1 MRENII
7 YLLTRH
13 VLHIMAYKNVFRI
26 YKFLG
31 FSFSKIVN
39 FYKFILIQK
48 IQ

>member
-26 YKFLG
+26 YTFLE
-31 FSFSKIVN
+31 
-39 FYKFILIQK
+39 L
-48 IQ
+48 